1 MICRNADTVAR
12 TVVPIQEPPV
22 TVFNSLYAEHY
33 DQFYATKSYVEECD
47 LIEAALK
54 RNGDGVRGSM
64 LDVGCGT
71 GGHSLELADRGYRM
85 TGVDL
90 SPSMVAQAGVKSEAL
105 PEDQRPTWL
114 VGDARSFD
122 AGGPFDAAI
131 MMFAVVGYL
140 TTNEDVMRGLRNIRR
155 HLKPGA
161 VFVSDFWYGP
171 SVLVDR
177 PTDRIRV
184 LQAADGHQV
193 IRATSTALDIT
204 NHTADV
210 SFRLWSLDGGRL
222 SSESSEMHRMRYF
235 FPQEY
240 RLMLFQAGFDMVSIS
255 AFPSLDDPLTDE
267 TWNAVVVAVAR

>member
-1 MICRNADTVAR
+1 M
-12 TVVPIQEPPV
+12 

-33 DQFYATKSYVEECD
+33 DQFYSTKSYGTECD
-47 LIEAALK
+47 LIEAALA
-54 RNGDGVRGSM
+54 RYGEGRRGSM

-71 GGHSLELADRGYRM
+71 GGHSLELSGRGYRM

-114 VGDARSFD
+114 VGDARSFE
-122 AGGPFDAAI
+122 AEGVFDAAI

-140 TTNEDVMRGLRNIRR
+140 TTNDDVMRGLRNIRR
-155 HLKPGA
+155 HLTPGA

-184 LQAADGHQV
+184 LQADGRQV
-193 IRATSTALDIT
+193 IRATSTTLDVT
-204 NHTADV
+204 HHTADV
-210 SFRLWSLDGGRL
+210 SFRLWSLDGDRL

-240 RLMLFQAGFDMVSIS
+240 SFMLSQAGFDMVSIS
-255 AFPSLDDPLTDE
+255 AFPSLDLPLTDE
-267 TWNAVVVAVAR
+267 TWNAVVAAVAR